1 MNKFCIL
8 LTCCMSPMYC
18 TEKEIEKRKKL
29 YLKVIK
35 KWLKE
40 TEFAIYCV
48 DSSGYKFSE
57 IENKRFHLYSFLYKN
72 KDPHV
77 GKSNGECK
85 SILKAYKYFKK
96 DFTKYNFIIKITG
109 RYFLNN
115 LEKWTKK
122 MENRKMRKDLYTQ
135 RKCMH
140 LPHSLAYYFLSYV
153 NSEIFVCRTSK
164 LYEMFSNKDKN
175 TIMEEHLF
183 NLEEQHVQKYT
194 KLPYF
199 KNTLKTK
206 RGDNL
211 ILQYL

>member
-8 LTCCMSPMYC
+8 LTSCVSPLYC
-18 TEKEIEKRKKL
+18 TEKEIGKRKKL
-29 YLKVIK
+29 YLKVIR
-35 KWLKE
+35 KWLNR
-40 TEFAIYCV
+40 TEFDIYCV
-48 DSSGYKFSE
+48 DSSGYKFKE
-57 IENKRFHLYSFLYKN
+57 IQNERFHVYSFVYKN
-72 KDPHV
+72 KDPNL

-96 DFTKYNFIIKITG
+96 DLKNYTFVIKITG
-109 RYFLNN
+109 RYFLED
-115 LEKWTKK
+115 LEIWTKK
-122 MENRKMRKDLYTQ
+122 MENRRMRKDLYTQ
-135 RKCMH
+135 RKCMP

-164 LYEMFSNKDKN
+164 LYDMFVKKDKN
-175 TIMEEHLF
+175 RVMERHLF
-183 NLEEQHVQKYT
+183 DLEENIGKYG

-211 ILQYL
+211 ILKYL